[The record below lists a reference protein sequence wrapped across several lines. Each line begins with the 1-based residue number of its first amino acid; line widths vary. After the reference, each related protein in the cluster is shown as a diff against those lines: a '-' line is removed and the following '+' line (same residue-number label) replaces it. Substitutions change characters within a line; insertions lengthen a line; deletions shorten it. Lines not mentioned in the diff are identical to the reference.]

1 MPILERQRALSRTFS
16 PVARGWRS
24 LADRTLAEIGISNSA
39 GWCLLH
45 LDRLGPEARQIDLA
59 EALEITQP
67 SLVRTLHQ
75 LEAARLVERSPHPDD
90 RRSNRLAL
98 TPAGQELVG
107 AIMERLDILRN
118 ALLED
123 VPDSDIDVAVR
134 LMELL
139 GRRIAERRAEP

>member
-1 MPILERQRALSRTFS
+1 MPTLDRQRALSRTFG
-16 PVARGWRS
+16 PVARGWWQ
-24 LADRTLAEIGISNSA
+24 LADRTLAEIGLSNSA

-45 LDRLGPEARQIDLA
+45 LDRIGPQARQIDLA
-59 EALEITQP
+59 EALEISQP

-75 LEAARLVERSPHPDD
+75 LEAAKLVERLPNPDD

-107 AIMERLDILRN
+107 SIQKRLDELRN

-123 VPDSDIDVAVR
+123 IPAADIDTSVR
-134 LMELL
+134 LMEML
-139 GRRIAERRAEP
+139 GRRMAERRAEP

>member
-1 MPILERQRALSRTFS
+1 MPTLERQRALSRTFS

-24 LADRTLAEIGISNSA
+24 LADRTLAEIGLSNSA

-45 LDRLGPEARQIDLA
+45 LDRLGSEARQIDLA

-107 AIMERLDILRN
+107 AIQDRLDILRN
-118 ALLED
+118 ALMEGM
-123 VPDSDIDVAVR
+123 SDADMDTSVR

-139 GRRIAERRAEP
+139 GRRIAELRAEP

>member
-1 MPILERQRALSRTFS
+1 MSTVERQRALSRTLA

-24 LADRTLAEIGISNSA
+24 LADRTLAEIGLSNSA

-59 EALEITQP
+59 DALEITQP

-75 LEAARLVERSPHPDD
+75 LEAARLVERLPHPDD

-98 TPAGQELVG
+98 TPAGRDLVG
-107 AIMERLDILRN
+107 VIQDKLDALRN
-118 ALLED
+118 SLLEG
-123 VPDSDIDVAVR
+123 VSDSDIDASIR
-134 LMELL
+134 LMEVL
-139 GRRIAERRAEP
+139 GRRIAERRAEA

>member
-1 MPILERQRALSRTFS
+1 MPSLERQRALSRTLA

-24 LADRTLAEIGISNSA
+24 LADRTLAEIGLSNSA

-45 LDRLGPEARQIDLA
+45 LDRLGAEARQIDLA

-75 LEAARLVERSPHPDD
+75 LEAAKLVERLPNPDD

-98 TPAGQELVG
+98 TPAGRELVG
-107 AIMERLDILRN
+107 AIQDRLDELRG
-118 ALLED
+118 ALLD
-123 VPDSDIDVAVR
+123 GVSDADIDASVR
-134 LMELL
+134 LMEVL